1 MFSHTFLL
9 LVVACVKLSC
19 QHHSEDE
26 LLTEEEERFCKKG
39 LTLSYPDVDIRSCM
53 VIPQEFREKL
63 SQEWGPPK
71 VSMAEADTEIKYTL
85 IMVDPD
91 APSHANPT
99 RAHWRHWLLTDIQ
112 GSALTAGDIKGTL
125 LSAYTRPTPPKSSG
139 FHRYQFLVYEQGKDQ
154 VLSLSEEEQ
163 SSLGNW
169 DPQAFVEKFGL
180 VGPVASVQFL
190 TQNFKD

>member
-1 MFSHTFLL
+1 M
-9 LVVACVKLSC
+9 LSLG
-19 QHHSEDE
+19 QDEDVP
-26 LLTEEEERFCKKG
+26 LLTKCLWG
-39 LTLSYPDVDIRSCM
+39 TLSGLLNSGSSLHSAWM
-53 VIPQEFREKL
+53 
-63 SQEWGPPK
+63 SN
-71 VSMAEADTEIKYTL
+71 VSSSGFCVRPSKPTL
-85 IMVDPD
+85 
-91 APSHANPT
+91 
-99 RAHWRHWLLTDIQ
+99 
-112 GSALTAGDIKGTL
+112 
-125 LSAYTRPTPPKSSG
+125 KSSG